1 MSTAPVDVDVIVVGG
16 GPVGLSF
23 AYLLGRQGVRVA
35 LFEKRPGTTPLPK
48 GQYIHASTAELYRQ
62 WGVWSL
68 IEKSGWPLES
78 SNGQGF
84 YVTLAGGPVAQVRSW
99 DADEA
104 SYAKKWAELSPAYP
118 RKVPASDYEA
128 ALRKQASTWP
138 SVSLHF
144 SHEVVA
150 ADQSTDSVSVQ
161 VHDKSA
167 DSSRAVTARY
177 LVAADGAHSV
187 VRRQVGTGED
197 GGPTFD
203 NQVLTEFRAPL
214 GDLLGQGFF
223 HSFVLDPRYAGWF
236 GSLHPQTG
244 LWRYSFRHTEQQLP
258 STDAVMA
265 RIRGAAGKP
274 DLPIEVV
281 RTIRF
286 DYITGLLRRWRE
298 GRVFFA
304 GDAAHWHS
312 PWGGFGANTGV
323 QDANNLSWKLALVLR
338 GHACDDLLQTYEV
351 ERKPRGQLAVKAATY
366 NSLNFQ
372 SLVAATRLAE
382 PDLETTGQL
391 SEAAKAFLNEFV
403 KAHGVSSVLH
413 TGFQLGTTY
422 QSNAV
427 INGEEAPPVAT
438 MGEYV
443 ESTVPGV
450 RVPHVWLRTR
460 DGRRVSTVDLFG
472 NSFVLVVRA
481 GSHAWRQEVER
492 VQALLGVE
500 VRVAVIGAGADYEPE
515 DGKFDRLFSGKSAA
529 AWLVRPDGF
538 IASELPAGAN
548 VDGALSERLGAIL
561 GQRPE
566 VARSRDVEE
575 ADTPEGDEAGHGNR
589 SAPTRAPD
597 FAATDSRQPRAWSA
611 SQKKTA
617 QISSATIA
625 NLSA

>member
-1 MSTAPVDVDVIVVGG
+1 MSAAVTDVDVVVVGG

-23 AYLLGRQGVRVA
+23 AYLLGRLGIRVA

-68 IEKSGWPLES
+68 IEKAGWPLES

-84 YVTLAGGPVAQVRSW
+84 YVTLEGGPVAQVRSW

-138 SVSLHF
+138 TVSLHF
-144 SHEVVA
+144 SHEVESVE
-150 ADQSTDSVSVQ
+150 QSPDFVTVG
-161 VHDKSA
+161 VHD
-167 DSSRAVTARY
+167 RTAGNALVFRTRY
-177 LVAADGAHSV
+177 LVAADGAHSI
-187 VRRQVGTGED
+187 VRRLVGTGED
-197 GGPTFD
+197 VGPTFD

-214 GDLLGQGFF
+214 DELLGDGFF

-244 LWRYSFRHTEQQLP
+244 LWRYSFKHTEQQLP
-258 STDAVMA
+258 STEAVIA
-265 RIRGAAGKP
+265 RIRGAAGRP
-274 DLPIEVV
+274 DLPVEVV
-281 RTIRF
+281 KSIRF
-286 DYITGLLRRWRE
+286 DYTTGLLRRWRE

-323 QDANNLSWKLALVLR
+323 QDANNLSWKLAMVLR
-338 GHACDDLLQTYEV
+338 GQASDELLQTYEV

-372 SLVAATRLAE
+372 SLMAATRLAE

-391 SEAAKAFLNEFV
+391 SEAATAFLREFV
-403 KAHGVSSVLH
+403 KAHGVASVLH
-413 TGFQLGTTY
+413 TGFQLGTSY
-422 QSNAV
+422 QSSAV
-427 INGEEAPPVAT
+427 INGEEAPPLAT

-450 RVPHVWLRTR
+450 RAPHIWLTGR
-460 DGRRVSTVDLFG
+460 DGKRKSTVDLFG
-472 NSFVLVVRA
+472 RSFVLLTRESSREWSDSVQRV
-481 GSHAWRQEVER
+481 SDSTDVSVEL
-492 VQALLGVE
+492 VTVGVT
-500 VRVAVIGAGADYEPE
+500 GDYQT
-515 DGKFDRLFSGKSAA
+515 DDSKFARLFEGEPGA

-538 IASELPAGAN
+538 IA
-548 VDGALSERLGAIL
+548 
-561 GQRPE
+561 
-566 VARSRDVEE
+566 ARFESDRY
-575 ADTPEGDEAGHGNR
+575 
-589 SAPTRAPD
+589 
-597 FAATDSRQPRAWSA
+597 ATDTLHHVLQQLLAVSA
-611 SQKKTA
+611 RTTTTTEETA
-617 QISSATIA
+617 LA
-625 NLSA
+625 